1 MADSG
6 LPVHEADRLLETA
19 TGRDRT
25 SLYRDDT
32 LDGVGAARF
41 GELAHRRRAGEPLQY
56 LEGTSQFGSIEVVV
70 DPRVLIP
77 RPETEQLWELVTAML
92 ANRPPR
98 VVVDLGTGS
107 GNLAIALKHSFPD
120 AEVHAVDVSAGSLEV
135 AAENATASAP
145 EIALYHGDLFE
156 PLPPEIRGRVD
167 LVISNPPYIATGEH
181 ATLPLEVR
189 DHEPAIALFAGPD
202 GLSVLRRIVTL
213 APDWLCPDGLLAC
226 EIGEGRRVRCGGTGF
241 EERCFLGLL
250 RLFVLRFLPG
260 FFLRLRGLGVFGPEC
275 FTGGD
280 HFEICG
286 RING

>member
-1 MADSG
+1 VTTTGRRVISGRSLVADSG
-6 LPVHEADRLLETA
+6 LPVHEADRLLEAA

-32 LDGVGAARF
+32 LDNRGAARF
-41 GELAHRRRAGEPLQY
+41 GELADRRRAGEPLQY
-56 LEGTSQFGSIEVVV
+56 LEGTSQFGSIEVAV
-70 DPRVLIP
+70 DRRVLIP

-92 ANRPPR
+92 ADRPPR

-135 AAENATASAP
+135 AAENAAASAP
-145 EIALYHGDLFE
+145 EIALYYGDLFE

-213 APDWLCPDGLLAC
+213 APDWLSPDGLLAC
-226 EIGEGRRVRCGGTGF
+226 EIGEDQGAALIEIAADFNPEIIKDLAGRD
-241 EERCFLGLL
+241 
-250 RLFVLRFLPG
+250 RFLIAQKG
-260 FFLRLRGLGVFGPEC
+260 MA
-275 FTGGD
+275 
-280 HFEICG
+280 
-286 RING
+286 